1 MVETYGCTWFSLI
14 GFDCVWLGLI
24 VSSCIFLIWLDLI
37 VFGCLLLFLSV
48 SEYINVSDGE
58 DRDPLQ
64 KYVIGLC
71 CVLFYVI
78 CYCMLCMLYIVAVM
92 WVMVRVGIHQ
102 RNICKSAGSDLY
114 AEG

>member
-1 MVETYGCTWFSLI
+1 MYPHPVVFH
-14 GFDCVWLGLI
+14 
-24 VSSCIFLIWLDLI
+24 LIWLDLI

-58 DRDPLQ
+58 DRHPLQ

-78 CYCMLCMLYIVAVM
+78 CYCMLLHAVYGCSH
-92 WVMVRVGIHQ
+92 VG
-102 RNICKSAGSDLY
+102 G
-114 AEG
+114 

>member
-1 MVETYGCTWFSLI
+1 MYPHPVVFH
-14 GFDCVWLGLI
+14 
-24 VSSCIFLIWLDLI
+24 LIWLDLI

-58 DRDPLQ
+58 DRDPPK

-78 CYCMLCMLYIVAVM
+78 CYCMLLHAVYGCSH
-92 WVMVRVGIHQ
+92 VGDGEGRGIHQ
-102 RNICKSAGSDLY
+102 RNIGRFGSLCRRLIKLP
-114 AEG
+114 